1 MSILFI
7 NGSPNPNGNTARLA
21 AQLLSGKPYDT
32 IELGTTKVYDYG
44 QDFADDQFDEVVRA
58 MMAADTIVF
67 GSPLC
72 WHSFS
77 GMLRNLIDRCYGPI
91 QDEFSGKRLF
101 FILQGSAPT
110 REQLDTAEWTI
121 SRFAG
126 LYHMR
131 YEGMVTNAAE
141 ARAAAARV

>member
-1 MSILFI
+1 MSDLFI
-7 NGSPNPNGNTARLA
+7 NGSPNASGNTARLA
-21 AQLLSGKPYDT
+21 ALLLAGKAYDT

-44 QDFADDQFDEVVRA
+44 QHFIDDQFDEVVEA
-58 MMAADTIVF
+58 MVAADTIVF
-67 GSPLC
+67 GSPMY

-91 QDEFSGKRLF
+91 QDEFAGKRLF
-101 FILQGSAPT
+101 FVYQGSAPT
-110 REQLDTAEWTI
+110 KEQLDTAEWTI
-121 SRFAG
+121 SRFAS
-126 LYHMR
+126 LYQMR

>member
-21 AQLLSGKPYDT
+21 ARLLSGKPYDT

-58 MMAADTIVF
+58 MASADTIVL
-67 GSPLC
+67 GSPLY

-91 QDEFSGKRLF
+91 QDEFAGKRLF
-101 FILQGSAPT
+101 FVFQGGAPT

-126 LYHMR
+126 LYQMR

>member
-1 MSILFI
+1 
-7 NGSPNPNGNTARLA
+7 
-21 AQLLSGKPYDT
+21 
-32 IELGTTKVYDYG
+32 
-44 QDFADDQFDEVVRA
+44 

-67 GSPLC
+67 GSPLY

-141 ARAAAARV
+141 ARAAVARV

>member
-7 NGSPNPNGNTARLA
+7 NGSPNPSGNTARLA
-21 AQLLSGKPYDT
+21 ARLLSGKVYDT

-44 QDFADDQFDEVVRA
+44 QDFADDQFGEVVRA
-58 MMAADTIVF
+58 MTAADIIVF
-67 GSPLC
+67 GSPMY

-91 QDEFSGKRLF
+91 QDEFAGKRLF
-101 FILQGSAPT
+101 FVYQGSAPT
-110 REQLDTAEWTI
+110 KEQFDTAEWTI

-126 LYHMR
+126 LYQMR

>member
-7 NGSPNPNGNTARLA
+7 NGSPNPSGNTARLT
-21 AQLLSGKPYDT
+21 AQLLAGKAYDT

-44 QDFADDQFDEVVRA
+44 QNFADDQFDEVVRA
-58 MMAADTIVF
+58 MKAADTIVF
-67 GSPLC
+67 GSPMY

-77 GMLRNLIDRCYGPI
+77 GMLRNLLDRCYGPI
-91 QDEFSGKRLF
+91 QDEFAGKRLF
-101 FILQGSAPT
+101 FVYQGAAPT

-121 SRFAG
+121 NRFAG
-126 LYHMR
+126 LYQMR

>member
-7 NGSPNPNGNTARLA
+7 NGSPNPNGNTTRLA
-21 AQLLSGKPYDT
+21 SQLLEGKTYDT

-44 QDFADDQFDEVVRA
+44 QDFADDQFDEVVQA

-67 GSPLC
+67 GSPMY

-77 GMLRNLIDRCYGPI
+77 GMLRNLLDRCYGPI
-91 QDEFSGKRLF
+91 QDEFAGKRLF
-101 FILQGSAPT
+101 FVFQGGAPT
-110 REQLDTAEWTI
+110 KEQLDTAEWTI

-126 LYHMR
+126 LYQMT
-131 YEGMVTNAAE
+131 YEGMVTNARE
-141 ARAAAARV
+141 ARAAAARM

>member
-7 NGSPNPNGNTARLA
+7 NGSPNPSGATARLA
-21 AQLLSGKPYDT
+21 AQLLGGKAYDT

-44 QDFADDQFDEVVRA
+44 QDFADDQFGEVVRA
-58 MMAADTIVF
+58 MASADTIVL
-67 GSPLC
+67 GSPLY

-91 QDEFSGKRLF
+91 EDECAGKRLF
-101 FILQGSAPT
+101 FVFQGASPT
-110 REQLDTAEWTI
+110 KEQLDTAEWTI

-126 LYHMR
+126 LYQMR

>member
-21 AQLLSGKPYDT
+21 ARLLSGKAYDT

-44 QDFADDQFDEVVRA
+44 QDFADDRFDEVADA
-58 MMAADTIVF
+58 MRAADTIVF
-67 GSPLC
+67 GSPVY

-77 GMLRNLIDRCYGPI
+77 GMLRNLIDRCYGTMEG
-91 QDEFSGKRLF
+91 QLDGRRLF

-110 REQLDTAEWTI
+110 KEQLYTAEWTMK
-121 SRFAG
+121 RFAG
-126 LYHMR
+126 LYNMR
-131 YEGMVTNAAE
+131 YEGMASNAAE
-141 ARAAAARV
+141 ATALARRV

>member
-32 IELGTTKVYDYG
+32 IEMGTTKVYDYG
-44 QDFADDQFDEVVRA
+44 QDFADDRFDEVVRA
-58 MMAADTIVF
+58 MASADTIVF
-67 GSPLC
+67 GSPMY

-77 GMLRNLIDRCYGPI
+77 GMLRNLIDRCYGTMEG
-91 QDEFSGKRLF
+91 QLDDKRLF

-110 REQLDTAEWTI
+110 KEQLYTAEWTME
-121 SRFAG
+121 RFAG
-126 LYHMR
+126 LYRMR
-131 YEGMVTNAAE
+131 YEGMASNAAE
-141 ARAAAARV
+141 ATALARRV

>member
-7 NGSPNPNGNTARLA
+7 NGSPNATGNTARLA
-21 AQLLSGKPYDT
+21 ARLLSGKAYDT

-67 GSPLC
+67 GSPLY

-77 GMLRNLIDRCYGPI
+77 GMLHNLIDHCYGPI

-101 FILQGSAPT
+101 FILQGGAPT

-141 ARAAAARV
+141 ARAAVARV

>member
-1 MSILFI
+1 MKTLFI
-7 NGSPNPNGNTARLA
+7 NGSPNEKGNTAAIAAEMLA
-21 AQLLSGKPYDT
+21 GCDYETVQ
-32 IELGTTKVYDYG
+32 LGTTKVYDYG
-44 QDFADDQFDEVVRA
+44 QDFADDRFDEVVRA
-58 MMAADTIVF
+58 MASADTIVF
-67 GSPLC
+67 GSPMY

-91 QDEFSGKRLF
+91 QDEFAGKRLF
-101 FILQGSAPT
+101 FVYQGSAPT
-110 REQLDTAEWTI
+110 KEQLDTAEWTI

-126 LYHMR
+126 LYQMR

>member
-7 NGSPNPNGNTARLA
+7 NGSPNPSGNTARLA
-21 AQLLSGKPYDT
+21 ARLLSGKAYDT

-44 QDFADDQFDEVVRA
+44 QDFADDQFGEVVQA
-58 MMAADTIVF
+58 MSAADTIVL
-67 GSPLC
+67 GSPLY

-91 QDEFSGKRLF
+91 EDEFAGKRLF
-101 FILQGSAPT
+101 FVFQGAAPT

-126 LYHMR
+126 LYRMS

-141 ARAAAARV
+141 ARAAVARV

>member
-21 AQLLSGKPYDT
+21 ARLLSGKAYDT

-44 QDFADDQFDEVVRA
+44 QDFADDRFDEVVRA
-58 MMAADTIVF
+58 MAAADTIVY
-67 GSPLC
+67 GSPMY

-91 QDEFSGKRLF
+91 QDEFAGKRLF
-101 FILQGSAPT
+101 FVYQGSAPT
-110 REQLDTAEWTI
+110 KEQLDTAERTI
-121 SRFAG
+121 SRFAS
-126 LYHMR
+126 LYQMR

>member
-7 NGSPNPNGNTARLA
+7 NGSPNATGNTARLA

-44 QDFADDQFDEVVRA
+44 QDFVDDRFDEVADA
-58 MMAADTIVF
+58 MRAADTIVF
-67 GSPLC
+67 GSPLY

-91 QDEFSGKRLF
+91 EDEFAGKRLF
-101 FILQGSAPT
+101 FVFQGASPT
-110 REQLDTAEWTI
+110 KEQLDTAEWTI

-126 LYHMR
+126 LYQMR